1 MFDRA
6 QYKPG
11 DRLNALKKAKKFRS
25 REIYNE
31 KRKPFAT
38 EQKPGSGGFQ
48 AGSIVQAQRNF
59 DEGAQERRSQE
70 LRPED
75 GISKDIYRDLF
86 N

>member
-1 MFDRA
+1 MYDRS

-11 DRLNALKKAKKFRS
+11 DRLNALAKAKRFRS

-48 AGSIVQAQRNF
+48 AGRDVQAQRNY
-59 DEGAQERRSQE
+59 EQGSEKLRAESM
-70 LRPED
+70 RPEE
-75 GISKDIYRDLF
+75 GISRDLYRELF